1 MKNYICE
8 GENIEFTAG
17 ADVKSGDPVVIGE
30 LVGISATD
38 VANGAE
44 GVASIEG
51 VYVVKKKAADVV
63 AKGALL
69 YWDATAKEATVTAAT
84 NKVIGYAYE
93 ASGAT
98 VTLVSVK
105 LAR

>member
-8 GENIEFTAG
+8 GKNIEFTAG
-17 ADVKSGDPVVIGE
+17 ADVKSGDPVVVGD
-30 LVGISATD
+30 LVGVSSTD
-38 VANGAE
+38 VANGAD

-51 VYVVKKKAADVV
+51 VYVLKKKSADVV
-63 AKGALL
+63 AKGVKL
-69 YWDATAKEATVTAAT
+69 YWDATNKEVTVTAST
-84 NKVIGYAYE
+84 NKAAGYAYE
-93 ASGAT
+93 AAGAT